1 MFLIVYYYFF
11 FFEKI
16 YTFKICNIFRYI
28 FIDFNVTKTLR
39 CIFNGNENTTTR
51 CEVKKTFA
59 EVVIIERYAYLLKN
73 SGGVRLNLIVS
84 NVNMCL
90 FRFCYSVILVSMC
103 TLENLCSKIKI
114 QCV

>member
-1 MFLIVYYYFF
+1 MRG
-11 FFEKI
+11 K
-16 YTFKICNIFRYI
+16 
-28 FIDFNVTKTLR
+28 
-39 CIFNGNENTTTR
+39 
-51 CEVKKTFA
+51 KKTFA